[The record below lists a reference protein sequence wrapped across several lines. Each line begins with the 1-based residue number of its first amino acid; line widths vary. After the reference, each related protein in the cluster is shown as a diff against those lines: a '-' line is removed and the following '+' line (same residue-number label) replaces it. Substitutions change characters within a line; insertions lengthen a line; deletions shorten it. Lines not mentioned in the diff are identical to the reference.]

1 MSLNLDS
8 LKRFI
13 DTKRNEPDSDP
24 SDSPPGTPPADGSGF
39 QTPPS
44 SPPRASPANTSEKR
58 ARTLSYKDKLLRAY
72 DSLTWTPG
80 LEHAVI
86 GSGAIF
92 LHALRL
98 EFTEEDILHQLNP
111 DDLDIL
117 YHNPSGPVSDAELKF
132 QADNFHRR
140 RDDQLGLNDEEYIE
154 QLRSSKGIKRLF
166 EKHMTVKLNN
176 GISMEIDFADANSLG
191 VSDLMGNSGE
201 FPDVVDFEDTD
212 NPKLKIPVM
221 NLETLRAIYDKQ
233 NTDKARIR
241 LDYIDQIL
249 MPPIP
254 VNI

>member
-13 DTKRNEPDSDP
+13 DAKRDEP
-24 SDSPPGTPPADGSGF
+24 TSGF

-44 SPPRASPANTSEKR
+44 SPPGTPPADGHGLT
-58 ARTLSYKDKLLRAY
+58 YKDRLFFAY
-72 DSLTWTPG
+72 DSLTWPAG

-98 EFTEEDILHQLNP
+98 GFPEEDILHQLNP

-117 YHNPSGPVSDAELKF
+117 YHNPKNPDQPVSPAERSFLES
-132 QADNFHRR
+132 NFYRPPQTIPKNFR
-140 RDDQLGLNDEEYIE
+140 
-154 QLRSSKGIKRLF
+154 RLF
-166 EKHMTVKLNN
+166 STQHTVYGPNRK
-176 GISMEIDFADANSLG
+176 IIMKIDFADANSLE
-191 VSDLMGNSGE
+191 VSELMQGE
-201 FPDVVDFEDTD
+201 FPDVVHFEDTD
-212 NPKLKIPVM
+212 NRELKIPVM
-221 NLETLRAIYDKQ
+221 NLKTLRAIYNKQ
-233 NTDKARIR
+233 NTIHARSR
-241 LDYIDQIL
+241 LRYIDQIS